1 MSDFDTQPDMD
12 NREYM
17 TMPPPNDNGGS
28 MARSWHYRALWVIAA
43 LSFLFNI
50 LLVIAVFNI
59 RANAARQVTEAAD
72 SLAQVRLD
80 PFELPVNVDES
91 LPISMT
97 VPFSDTFLVPISQTI
112 PVSLSVLFEDNIEV
126 PIQETI
132 PINTIVYVPVQVIP
146 GLPPANIEIP
156 IITDIPIDLFVEVPV
171 SKTIPISTS
180 IPVVF
185 DVEVPVQS
193 DVPIQSEVPVELA
206 FPVNIPLDE
215 MGVDGIIGQI
225 EQALR
230 DLAKSLGG

>member
-1 MSDFDTQPDMD
+1 VSDFETQPDQDTHEYRMMP
-12 NREYM
+12 RED
-17 TMPPPNDNGGS
+17 TQGG
-28 MARSWHYRALWVIAA
+28 MARSFHYRALWAIAIV
-43 LSFLFNI
+43 SFLLNFALI
-50 LLVIAVFNI
+50 YGLLSA
-59 RANAARQVTEAAD
+59 RASAARQVTEAAD
-72 SLAQVRLD
+72 SLAAVRLD

-126 PIQETI
+126 PIQEI
-132 PINTIVYVPVQVIP
+132 IHINTIVFVPVQVIP

-185 DVEVPVQS
+185 DVEVPVNS
-193 DVPIQSEVPVELA
+193 NVPIQSEVPVELA

-215 MGVDGIIGQI
+215 MGVDVIIGQI
-225 EQALR
+225 EEALR
-230 DLAKSLGG
+230 DLARSLGG